1 MLKSLKNC
9 GKNFCSLK
17 WVPNFLTLCN
27 SLCGFAAILIT
38 LRVYELGKEPE
49 QAATVYMV
57 SAFIILFAMIFDALD
72 GFVARLLNASSVYGV
87 EMDSLSDMVTF
98 GLAPAT
104 IVAIM
109 THTMRMATD
118 LPHGVFQEIVVYC
131 LCCVYIGGAA
141 LRLARYNIHALMPEK
156 ADNSMS
162 KNYFSGLPS
171 PGAAAAICSIVIF
184 AKDAATLPVEYNRYI
199 IKYLPLYAA
208 VLGLLMVS
216 KVPYVHAGRWLFSV
230 FKSKR
235 RMVIL
240 FLIIAIIAVFR
251 IPGITALV
259 TLYVLSGFV
268 NLVVKFFNKNC
279 FCDGGAK

>member
-9 GKNFCSLK
+9 GKDFCALK

-38 LRVYELGKEPE
+38 LRVYELAREPE
-49 QAATVYMV
+49 QAATVYMT
-57 SAFIILFAMIFDALD
+57 SAFIILFAMVFDALD

-109 THTMRMATD
+109 THTMRMTTD

-156 ADNSMS
+156 AEKNMS

-184 AKDAATLPVEYNRYI
+184 AKDAGTLPGEYNRFI
-199 IKYLPLYAA
+199 IRYLPIYAA
-208 VLGLLMVS
+208 LLGVLMVS
-216 KVPYVHAGRWLFSV
+216 KVPYVHAGRWICGV
-230 FKSKR
+230 FKRRR

-240 FLIIAIIAVFR
+240 LLIIAVVMIFR

-268 NLVVKFFNKNC
+268 NLIIQAFNKER
-279 FCDGGAK
+279 FAEGGDK